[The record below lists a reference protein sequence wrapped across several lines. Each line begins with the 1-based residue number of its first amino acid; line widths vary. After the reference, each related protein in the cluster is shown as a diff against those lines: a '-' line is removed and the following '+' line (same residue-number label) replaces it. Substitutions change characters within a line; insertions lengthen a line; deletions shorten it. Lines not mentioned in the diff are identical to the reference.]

1 METSELKHLEKH
13 LFFLAAGDAAITS
26 QWLHHRARRRVY
38 CQKDN
43 LTSKRTIIQNYFK
56 VSPKQH
62 KVWIPIE
69 VEVHHAHVFGN
80 LNLNTSMRACL
91 EKEKNRKL

>member
-1 METSELKHLEKH
+1 METSELKHFEGH

-56 VSPKQH
+56 VSPRQH
-62 KVWIPIE
+62 KVWIWIPIE

-91 EKEKNRKL
+91 ETEKN